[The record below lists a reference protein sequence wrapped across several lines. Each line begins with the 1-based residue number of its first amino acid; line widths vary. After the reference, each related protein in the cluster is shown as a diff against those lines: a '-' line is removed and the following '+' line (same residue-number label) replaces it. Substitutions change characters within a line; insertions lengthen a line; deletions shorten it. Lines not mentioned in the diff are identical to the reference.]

1 MAATAKETLHDLASN
16 VTQVVATGCDV
27 GGISRLKNNAAD
39 LQTLSHENPEFVP
52 LAEDLQRALEAES
65 DEVPF
70 PLLDLLER
78 ATTAQKQFVEF
89 TAPRGEL
96 KEIPE
101 GNFWSTPMPMDSLYK
116 LIPETRPF
124 AKRAKPPE
132 QVETIES
139 AARRGTVADLR
150 LIQLFLKSLGEKAGA
165 VVPDAIARVALPA
178 FGPAILPDL
187 WPTLGPENRS
197 FVAAYKID
205 IQATLARL
213 LEKTGKKSDKSG
225 SVMKAVRKIMDSV
238 SDDGT
243 TIGPE
248 SLPLFKLAMKY
259 APEAAFRHEIAETLA
274 KMGNMAVEALPEMI
288 DAFEHVDLKRDYHLI
303 RPMVVLGKESP
314 EVADALI
321 RALTDRD
328 NVVRLLAAFN
338 LGQMGAPALGA
349 MSLLENISE
358 VDQDPKVRE
367 QAARTLNKLRLRLAL
382 ANPQSVEEE
391 VEETEEQQ
399 AEVT

>member
-1 MAATAKETLHDLASN
+1 MAATAKEVLIDLANN
-16 VTQVVATGCDV
+16 VIHVVTAGCDV
-27 GGISRLKNNAAD
+27 GGVSKLQKTAGE
-39 LQTLSHENPEFVP
+39 LQTLSQQVPELAP
-52 LAEDLQRALEAES
+52 LADDARRTLEADQ
-65 DEVPF
+65 DEIPY
-70 PLLDLLER
+70 PLLDMLEKSMLAR
-78 ATTAQKQFVEF
+78 KTLVEYS
-89 TAPRGEL
+89 APRGEI

-132 QVETIES
+132 QVETIEA

-150 LIQLFLKSLGEKAGA
+150 LVQLFLKCLSEKAGA
-165 VVPDAIARVALPA
+165 VVPDAVARVGLPA
-178 FGPAILPDL
+178 FGPGILPDL
-187 WPTLGPENRS
+187 WPSLGPENRS

-205 IQATLARL
+205 IQATLGRL

-238 SDDGT
+238 SEDGT
-243 TIGPE
+243 TIGTE

-274 KMGNMAVEALPEMI
+274 KMGKMAVEALPEMI
-288 DAFEHVDLKRDYHLI
+288 DAFEHMGLTRDYHLI
-303 RPMVVLGKESP
+303 RPMVVLGKESQ

-328 NVVRLLAAFN
+328 NVVRMLAAFN
-338 LGQMGAPALGA
+338 LGQMGTPALGA
-349 MSLLENISE
+349 ISLLENISE
-358 VDQDPKVRE
+358 VDQDAKVRE
-367 QAARTLNKLRLRLAL
+367 HAARTLNKLRLRQAL
-382 ANPQSVEEE
+382 ANPPRVEEVEVEEE
-391 VEETEEQQ
+391 KK
-399 AEVT
+399 AEIAG